1 MNFKKSTASILL
13 ILLIVLIGGVVFLSG
28 FETEA
33 TRDEI
38 NQKIA
43 AEQQKITHRPSPK
56 LFNLAIDSF
65 NVDQKKIERNEF
77 LSNILENY
85 QVDPIAIANLVE
97 KSKKIFNVRK
107 ITAGNPYTILSYKN
121 TPEKAAYFIY
131 QPNAIDYIVYDLRDT
146 LNVYAGKKNVVTK
159 METLASTINSSLY
172 DALQR
177 NGGDPL
183 LAMQLASIYGWAI
196 DFYNISED
204 DWFKIQ
210 YERQYVEDKPVG
222 PGRIKA
228 AIFSHKGKELSAFY
242 FQPDSLS
249 KGEYYDENGN
259 SVKRMFLKA
268 PLKFSRIT
276 SKYTRRRLHPVQKI
290 WKAHLGTDYAAPRGT
305 PIIATGSGIVL
316 DSKFS
321 KFNGNYVKIKH
332 NGTYTTQ
339 YLHMSKRAVRHGQ
352 RVQQGQVIGY
362 VGSTGL
368 ATGPHV
374 CYRFWKDGRQVD
386 ALKQNFRETIPLEK
400 QHLAIFKK
408 NVQQKQEAL
417 SSLNVLNEQEL
428 TANNQKVD
436 EREPAL

>member
-13 ILLIVLIGGVVFLSG
+13 MLFIVLIGGIVFLSG
-28 FETEA
+28 FEIEA
-33 TRDEI
+33 TGNKI
-38 NQKIA
+38 NKVSS
-43 AEQQKITHRPSPK
+43 EQLKAKPPLLPK
-56 LFNLAIDSF
+56 LFNLSVDSF
-65 NVDQKKIERNEF
+65 NVYQNKIERNQF
-77 LSNILENY
+77 LSNILEKY
-85 QVDPIAIANLVE
+85 QVDAVTIASLVE
-97 KSKKIFNVRK
+97 KSRKVFNARK
-107 ITAGNPYTILSYKN
+107 IAAGNPYTILTYKSA
-121 TPEKAAYFIY
+121 PQKAAYFIY

-146 LNVYAGKKNVVTK
+146 MNVYAGKKEVVTK
-159 METLASTINSSLY
+159 VETLASNINNSLY

-222 PGRIKA
+222 PGTIKA
-228 AIFSHKGKELSAFY
+228 AVFSHKGKELSAFY
-242 FQPDSLS
+242 FQSDSLS

-259 SVKRMFLKA
+259 SVKRTFLKA

-305 PIIATGSGIVL
+305 PIIATGNGVVL

-339 YLHMSKRAVRHGQ
+339 YLHMSKRAVRQGQ

-374 CYRFWKDGRQVD
+374 CYRFWKDGKQVD
-386 ALKQNFRETIPLEK
+386 ALKQNFRETVPLEK
-400 QHLAIFKK
+400 QYLAIFKK
-408 NVQQKQEAL
+408 SVQQQQQILA
-417 SSLNVLNEQEL
+417 SLNVLNEQEL
-428 TANNQKVD
+428 TASNQKVD
-436 EREPAL
+436 NEPAL

>member
-13 ILLIVLIGGVVFLSG
+13 VLLIVLIGGVVFLSG

-33 TRDEI
+33 TG
-38 NQKIA
+38 NKTNKVSS
-43 AEQQKITHRPSPK
+43 EQLKTARPLLPK
-56 LFNLAIDSF
+56 LFNLSVDSF
-65 NVDQKKIERNEF
+65 NVYQNKIERNQF
-77 LSNILENY
+77 LSNILEKHLIDA
-85 QVDPIAIANLVE
+85 VAIANLVE
-97 KSKKIFNVRK
+97 KSKKVFNARK
-107 ITAGNPYTILSYKN
+107 IAAGNSYTILSYKN
-121 TPEKAAYFIY
+121 APQKAAYFIY

-146 LNVYAGKKNVVTK
+146 MNVYAGKKEVVTK
-159 METLASTINSSLY
+159 VETLASNINNSLY

-222 PGRIKA
+222 PGTIKA
-228 AIFSHKGKELSAFY
+228 AVFSHKGKELSAFY
-242 FQPDSLS
+242 FQSDSSS

-259 SVKRMFLKA
+259 SVKRTFLKA

-305 PIIATGSGIVL
+305 PIIATGNGVVL

-339 YLHMSKRAVRHGQ
+339 YLHMSKRAVRQGQ

-374 CYRFWKDGRQVD
+374 CYRFWKDGKQVD
-386 ALKQNFRETIPLEK
+386 ALKQNFRETVPLEK
-400 QHLAIFKK
+400 QYLAIFKK
-408 NVQQKQEAL
+408 SVQQQQQILA
-417 SSLNVLNEQEL
+417 SLNVLNEQEL
-428 TANNQKVD
+428 TASNQKVD
-436 EREPAL
+436 ENESAL

>member
-1 MNFKKSTASILL
+1 AVTIAS
-13 ILLIVLIGGVVFLSG
+13 
-28 FETEA
+28 
-33 TRDEI
+33 
-38 NQKIA
+38 
-43 AEQQKITHRPSPK
+43 
-56 LFNLAIDSF
+56 
-65 NVDQKKIERNEF
+65 
-77 LSNILENY
+77 
-85 QVDPIAIANLVE
+85 LVE
-97 KSKKIFNVRK
+97 KSRKVFNARK
-107 ITAGNPYTILSYKN
+107 IAAGNPYTILTYKSA
-121 TPEKAAYFIY
+121 PQKAAYFIY

-146 LNVYAGKKNVVTK
+146 MNVYAGKKEVVTK
-159 METLASTINSSLY
+159 VETLASNINNSLY

-222 PGRIKA
+222 PGTIKA
-228 AIFSHKGKELSAFY
+228 AVFSHKGKELSAFY
-242 FQPDSLS
+242 FQSDSLS

-259 SVKRMFLKA
+259 SVKRTFLKA
-268 PLKFSRIT
+268 PLKFSTIT

-305 PIIATGSGIVL
+305 PIIATGNGVVL

-321 KFNGNYVKIKH
+321 KFNGNYVKIRH

-339 YLHMSKRAVRHGQ
+339 YLHMSKRAVRQGQ

-374 CYRFWKDGRQVD
+374 CYRFWKDGKQVD
-386 ALKQNFRETIPLEK
+386 ALKQNFRETVPLEK
-400 QHLAIFKK
+400 QYLAIFKK
-408 NVQQKQEAL
+408 NVQQQQQVLA
-417 SSLNVLNEQEL
+417 SLNVLNEQEL
-428 TANNQKVD
+428 TASNQKVD
-436 EREPAL
+436 ENEPAL